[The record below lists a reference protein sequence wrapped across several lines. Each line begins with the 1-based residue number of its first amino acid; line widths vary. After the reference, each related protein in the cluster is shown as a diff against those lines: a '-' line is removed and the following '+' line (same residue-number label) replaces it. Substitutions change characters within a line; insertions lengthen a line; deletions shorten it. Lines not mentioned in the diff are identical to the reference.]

1 MATGD
6 ENPFPLSLRVSWAY
20 LKTNRQRIIMGI
32 ANLHKLF
39 APESIAVVGASERP
53 GSIGAAL
60 INNLLEGGFTGR
72 LLPVNPK
79 YTMVSGLEAVD
90 SISKA
95 VRIDL
100 AVIAVP
106 IKQVPEILQECAQAG
121 IQAAIIISA
130 GGKET
135 GIQGLLLE
143 QEIRNAASRGN
154 IRILGPNCLGLMVP
168 AARLNASFSAGMPG
182 NGNIAFVSQ
191 SGGVCAAI
199 LDHSFKEK
207 IGFSHFVSIGSML
220 DVDFGD
226 VIDYLGHD
234 SKTRSILLYIEHLSN
249 IRKFISAARAVSPIK
264 PILALKVGRSPA
276 GILAAGSHCGA
287 LAAEDSAYDA
297 AFKRAGIIRVGNTEE
312 LFDIAELL
320 SKQSRPAGP
329 RMAVITNTGG
339 PGVMAIDAMEDLG
352 VIPASLSSATISGL
366 EKILPPYWNQRNPV
380 DIFGDASTELYARA
394 MKIIAENEP
403 LHALTVILAPQ
414 ALTSPMAV
422 AEILVDTFRGNR
434 LPVFAVWMGG
444 RDVEAAV
451 AFLNQSGIATYTTPE
466 RAVQAFAYMVQY
478 SRNLEMIKQ
487 IPPRVTQ
494 HLSFDRQKVQDIVE
508 SAGLTSMNFLSEHH
522 SKEILSA
529 YGITVNPSLTADSAD
544 TAVDAAERIGWPVAL
559 KVLSEDITHKSDADG
574 VQLDLRTPA
583 EVITAYERILTG
595 ARDYDTKA
603 HINGVTVQSYIPH
616 PDYELLMGV
625 KRDEIFGP
633 LLLFGM
639 GGVFT
644 EIIHDRAV
652 GLPPLNQLL
661 ARRLIEGT
669 RVFKLLQGYRNRKP
683 ADIDALVTMLIQ
695 LSQLVVDIPEIA
707 ELDINPVIVKNGS
720 PVVVD
725 ARLLLHRNT
734 KPSPLHLV
742 ISPYPS
748 HYEIDTVARNGL
760 PLKIRPIKPEDAEL
774 FIEFFGRLSPSSVY
788 FRFFQHVKELSPATV
803 AMLTQT
809 DYDRH
814 VALVVLERS
823 SNHEK
828 MLGVARI
835 IADPDITHCEF
846 SVMVEDQWHGQGI
859 GAMLL
864 YYLLKVAKKQGVESL
879 WGLVLPENTSM
890 LRLGKKIGFEARFDR
905 EEGAYYLKID
915 LKEIKLET
923 EAEYTGSCSSVQ
935 FE

>member
-1 MATGD
+1 M
-6 ENPFPLSLRVSWAY
+6 
-20 LKTNRQRIIMGI
+20 
-32 ANLHKLF
+32 
-39 APESIAVVGASERP
+39 
-53 GSIGAAL
+53 
-60 INNLLEGGFTGR
+60 
-72 LLPVNPK
+72 
-79 YTMVSGLEAVD
+79 
-90 SISKA
+90 
-95 VRIDL
+95 
-100 AVIAVP
+100 
-106 IKQVPEILQECAQAG
+106 PEILEACAGAG
-121 IQAAIIISA
+121 IKAAIIISA

-135 GIQGLLLE
+135 GVQGLLLE
-143 QEIRNAASRGN
+143 QEIKRAASVGK
-154 IRILGPNCLGLMVP
+154 IRVLGPNCFGLMVP
-168 AARLNASFSAGMPG
+168 AAKLNASFSAGMPG

-226 VIDYLGHD
+226 VIDFLGHD
-234 SKTRSILLYIEHLSN
+234 PKTRSILLYIEHLSN
-249 IRKFISAARAVSPIK
+249 VRKFISAARAVSPIK

-276 GILAAGSHCGA
+276 GIRAAGSHSGA

-297 AFKRAGIIRVGNTEE
+297 AFKRAGVIRVSTTEE

-320 SKQSRPAGP
+320 SKQSRPTGP
-329 RMAVITNTGG
+329 QMAVITNAGG
-339 PGVMAIDAMEDLG
+339 PGVMAMDAMEYHG
-352 VIPASLSSATISGL
+352 VIPAPLSSTTISAL
-366 EKILPPYWNQRNPV
+366 EEILPAHWNQRNPV
-380 DIFGDASTELYARA
+380 DIYGDASPELYART
-394 MKIIAENEP
+394 MKIVAENNP
-403 LHALTVILAPQ
+403 LHALMVILAPQ
-414 ALTSPMAV
+414 ALTGPLQV
-422 AEILVDTFRGNR
+422 AEILVDAFRGQR

-444 RDVEAAV
+444 RDVESAV
-451 AFLNQSGIATYTTPE
+451 AFLNESGIATYSTPE

-494 HLSFDRQKVQDIVE
+494 HLSFDRQKVRDIVE
-508 SAGLTSMNFLSEHH
+508 SADLTSMNFLSEHR

-544 TAVDAAERIGWPVAL
+544 AAVAAAEQIGWPVAL
-559 KVLSEDITHKSDADG
+559 KVLSEDITHKTDADG

-583 EVITAYERILTG
+583 EVRTAYERIITG
-595 ARDYDTKA
+595 AAEYDA
-603 HINGVTVQSYIPH
+603 NARINGVTVQTYIPH

-644 EIIHDRAV
+644 EVIHDRAV

-661 ARRLIEGT
+661 ARRLIEET
-669 RVFKLLQGYRNRKP
+669 RVFKLLQGYRNRQP
-683 ADIDALVTMLIQ
+683 ADIDALVTMLLQ

-707 ELDINPVIVKNGS
+707 ELDINPIIVKNGS

-748 HYEIDTVARNGL
+748 QYEIDTVARNGL

-774 FIEFFGRLSPSSVY
+774 FIELFAALSPSSVY

-814 VALVVLERS
+814 MALVALDRS
-823 SNHEK
+823 SNRDK

-835 IADPDITHCEF
+835 IADPDISHCEF
-846 SVMVEDQWHGQGI
+846 SIMIGDQWHGQGI

-905 EEGAYYLKID
+905 EERAYYLNID
-915 LKEIKLET
+915 LKEIKLDK
-923 EAEYTGSCSSVQ
+923 EAEFTGLCSAV
-935 FE
+935 

>member
-1 MATGD
+1 
-6 ENPFPLSLRVSWAY
+6 
-20 LKTNRQRIIMGI
+20 MGI
-32 ANLHKLF
+32 ANLHNLF
-39 APESIAVVGASERP
+39 APDSIAVIGASESQ
-53 GSIGAAL
+53 GSIGTAL
-60 INNLLEGGFTGR
+60 ISNLLEGGFEGR

-79 YTMVSGLEAVD
+79 YSQVRGLEAVH

-95 VRIDL
+95 ARIDL

-106 IKQVPEILQECAQAG
+106 IKQVPKILEECAEAG
-121 IQAAIIISA
+121 IKAAIIISA

-135 GIQGLLLE
+135 GVQGLQME
-143 QEIRNAASRGN
+143 QEIRSAASRGK

-168 AARLNASFSAGMPG
+168 AAKLNASFAAGMPSS
-182 NGNIAFVSQ
+182 GNIAFVSQ
-191 SGGVCAAI
+191 SGGVCTAI

-226 VIDYLGHD
+226 VIDFLGHD
-234 SKTRSILLYIEHLSN
+234 SKTRSILLYIEHLTN
-249 IRKFISAARAVSPIK
+249 IRKFISAARAVSHLK
-264 PILALKVGRSPA
+264 PILALKVGRSQA
-276 GILAAGSHCGA
+276 GIRAAGSHCGA
-287 LAAEDSAYDA
+287 LAAEDAAYDA
-297 AFKRAGIIRVGNTEE
+297 AFKRAGVIRVSNTEE

-320 SKQSRPAGP
+320 SKQSRTSGSQ
-329 RMAVITNTGG
+329 MVVITNAGG
-339 PGVMAIDAMEDLG
+339 PGVMAVDAMENHG
-352 VIPASLSSATISGL
+352 VVPASLSSTTISAL
-366 EKILPPYWNQRNPV
+366 AEILPPYWNQRNPV
-380 DIFGDASTELYARA
+380 DIYGDASPDLYARTMEIVA
-394 MKIIAENEP
+394 KNEP
-403 LHALTVILAPQ
+403 LHALMVILAPQ

-422 AEILVDTFRGNR
+422 AEILVDTFRGQR

-444 RDVEAAV
+444 RDVESAV
-451 AFLNQSGIATYTTPE
+451 AFLNESSIATYTTPE

-487 IPPRVTQ
+487 IPPRLTH
-494 HLSFDRQKVQDIVE
+494 HLSFNRQSVQDIVK
-508 SAGLTSMNFLSEHH
+508 SADLTSMNFLSEQR

-544 TAVDAAERIGWPVAL
+544 AAAAAAEQIGWPVAL

-583 EVITAYERILTG
+583 EVRTAYERIVTG
-595 ARDYDTKA
+595 ASHYDATA
-603 HINGVTVQSYIPH
+603 RINGVTVQTYIPH

-644 EIIHDRAV
+644 EVIHDRAV

-661 ARRLIEGT
+661 AKRLIEET

-683 ADIDALVTMLIQ
+683 ADLAALVTMLLQ

-707 ELDINPVIVKNGS
+707 ELDINPVLVKNGS

-725 ARLLLHRNT
+725 ARLLLRWST

-774 FIEFFGRLSPSSVY
+774 FIELFGTLSPSSVY
-788 FRFFQHVKELSPATV
+788 FRFFQHVRELSPATV

-814 VALVVLERS
+814 MALVALDRS
-823 SNHEK
+823 TKAEK

-846 SVMVEDQWHGQGI
+846 SIMIGDQWHGQGI

-864 YYLLKVAKKQGVESL
+864 YYLLKVAKQQGVESL
-879 WGLVLPENTSM
+879 WGIVLPENTGM
-890 LRLGKKIGFEARFDR
+890 LRLGKKIGFQARFDR
-905 EEGAYYLKID
+905 EEGAYRLNID
-915 LKEIKLET
+915 LKGIKLDKD
-923 EAEYTGSCSSVQ
+923 AEYTGVSSAVSPV
-935 FE
+935 

>member
-1 MATGD
+1 
-6 ENPFPLSLRVSWAY
+6 
-20 LKTNRQRIIMGI
+20 MGI
-32 ANLHKLF
+32 SNLHKLF
-39 APESIAVVGASERP
+39 APDAIAVIGASEQP
-53 GSIGAAL
+53 GSIGTAL
-60 INNLLEGGFTGR
+60 IDNLLEAGFKGR

-79 YTMVSGLEAVD
+79 YTRVRGLDAVD
-90 SISKA
+90 SIDKA
-95 VRIDL
+95 AGIDL

-106 IKQVPEILQECAQAG
+106 LKQVPGILEACGEAG
-121 IQAAIIISA
+121 IKAAIIVS
-130 GGKET
+130 GGGRET
-135 GIQGLLLE
+135 GVQGLLLE
-143 QEIRNAASRGN
+143 KEISGAASRAG
-154 IRILGPNCLGLMVP
+154 IRILGPNCFGLMVS
-168 AARLNASFSAGMPG
+168 AAQLNASFAAGMPN

-199 LDHSFKEK
+199 LDHSFKEN

-226 VIDYLGHD
+226 VIDFLGHD
-234 SKTRSILLYIEHLSN
+234 PKTRSILLYIEHLSN

-276 GILAAGSHCGA
+276 GIQAAGSHSGA

-297 AFKRAGIIRVGNTEE
+297 AFKRAGVIRVGNTEE

-329 RMAVITNTGG
+329 QMAVITNAGG
-339 PGVMAIDAMEDLG
+339 PGVMAIDAMADHG
-352 VIPASLSSATISGL
+352 VIPASLSPSTISAL
-366 EKILPPYWNQRNPV
+366 KEILPPYWNRRNPV
-380 DIFGDASTELYARA
+380 DIYGDASAELYGRT
-394 MKIIAENEP
+394 MKIVAENEP
-403 LHALTVILAPQ
+403 LDALMVILAPQ

-422 AEILVDTFRGNR
+422 AELLVATFRGQR

-444 RDVEAAV
+444 RDVESAV
-451 AFLNQSGIATYTTPE
+451 AFLNESSIATYTSPE

-478 SRNLEMIKQ
+478 SRNLETIKQ
-487 IPPRVTQ
+487 IPPRVTR
-494 HLSFDRQKVQDIVE
+494 HLTFNRQKVRDIIE
-508 SAGLTSMNFLSEHH
+508 SADLTSMSFLSEHQ

-529 YGITVNPSLTADSAD
+529 YGIAVNPSLTADSAD
-544 TAVDAAERIGWPVAL
+544 AAAAAAEQIGWPVAL

-583 EVITAYERILTG
+583 EVRTAYERIVTG
-595 ARDYDTKA
+595 AGHYNATAR
-603 HINGVTVQSYIPH
+603 INGVTVQTYIPH

-644 EIIHDRAV
+644 EVIHDRAV

-661 ARRLIEGT
+661 AKRLIEET
-669 RVFKLLQGYRNRKP
+669 RVFRLLQGYRNRKP
-683 ADIDALVTMLIQ
+683 ADFAALVTMLLQ

-707 ELDINPVIVKNGS
+707 ELDINPVLVKNGR
-720 PVVVD
+720 PIVVD
-725 ARLLLHRNT
+725 SRLLLRRSTN
-734 KPSPLHLV
+734 PSPLHLV

-748 HYEIDTVARNGL
+748 QYEREIVTRNGL
-760 PLKIRPIKPEDAEL
+760 PLQIRPIKPEDAEL
-774 FIEFFGRLSPSSVY
+774 FIELFGTLSPSSVY
-788 FRFFQHVKELSPATV
+788 FRFFQHVRELSPATV

-814 VALVVLERS
+814 MALVALDRS
-823 SNHEK
+823 STAER

-846 SVMVEDQWHGQGI
+846 SIMIGDQWHGQGI

-864 YYLLKVAKKQGVESL
+864 YYLLKVAKQQGVESL
-879 WGLVLPENTSM
+879 WGLVLPENTGM
-890 LRLGKKIGFEARFDR
+890 LRLGKKIGFQARFDR
-905 EEGAYYLKID
+905 EEGAYRLNID
-915 LKEIKLET
+915 LKEIKLDT
-923 EAEYTGSCSSVQ
+923 DAEYTGVSSAVSAV
-935 FE
+935 